1 MVQVRCPDC
10 GCDGSSEASACPGCG
25 RPLRHLPPVPVTS
38 GRKEDFRS
46 LFENATF
53 GVVYQQ
59 TDGRIVAANRA
70 AERILGLSGWDVVGR
85 TSTDPVW
92 QAIHEDGSPFPGET
106 HPAMVSLRTGRP
118 VASVVMGVWNPVSDS
133 RVWIL
138 VNAVPEF
145 QPGETTASSV
155 FTVFE
160 DITERKRAEA
170 ALQELAEQL
179 SSIYETVADVVFQLA
194 VEEEGRYRFTSVNRA
209 FLSATGLSHDQVVGK
224 SVDEIIPG
232 PSLAFVLEKY
242 SEAIRGKRIVRWEE
256 ISDYPTGRLTGEVSI
271 SPVFDATGK
280 CTHLVG
286 GVHDITARKAAEKHL
301 AQMEGRYRGL
311 LEAAPDAMVVVN
323 QGGEIVLLNVQ
334 AEKQFGYSRDEL
346 VGQKVKNIIPEGF
359 AERLVA
365 DGTRSAA
372 DALAQQ
378 IGMGIELS
386 ARRKDG
392 SEFPIEIM
400 LSPLESTE
408 GILVTAAIRDISGR
422 KHLEAQLQQSRKLE
436 AIGHLA
442 GGIAHDFNNI
452 LAVILGYGELAQQQM
467 GPEHPAR
474 ERIDEMVNAAE
485 RAAGL
490 TRQLLAFSRQQV
502 VQPKVLDLNTIV
514 ADTQKML
521 GRLIGEDVDVVI
533 HTALGLGAVKADP
546 GQIEQVIL
554 NLAVNARDAMPKGGR
569 LTLETANVEFDEGY
583 ATAHPPATPGR
594 YVLLAVSDTGI
605 GMDEETKSRIFE
617 PFFTTKPMGEGTG
630 LGLATVY
637 GIVKQS
643 DGFIWVYTEPGRG
656 TTFKIYLPRV
666 DEEATA
672 SSAWTAP
679 AQASGGTETIL
690 VAEDTEALGRM
701 IRTTLEGRGYTVLLA
716 SDGEAALKLAREHT
730 GPIHLLLTDVV
741 MPKMG
746 GGEMGKQLSALRP
759 GIRVLY
765 MSGYTDGV
773 ISQHGVLKEG
783 VHLLQKPFTGRKLA
797 QAVREALDAPE
808 AQPPAPRK
816 ARVLLVDDDAQ
827 VRKLTTL
834 ILERAG
840 YLVESAGTVK
850 AASEMLGSGHEYVAI
865 LCDMTLPDG
874 SGEDVVRRVR
884 EARPELRDRVIA
896 FTGGATDDVRERL
909 LAAGVTEVLQK
920 PVTRD
925 VLLQRVAA
933 LASR

>member
-1 MVQVRCPDC
+1 MPDALKLLVIE
-10 GCDGSSEASACPGCG
+10 DEMPDF
-25 RPLRHLPPVPVTS
+25 LMLQRHLREQGLSARCHRVES
-38 GRKEDFRS
+38 AEGLS
-46 LFENATF
+46 
-53 GVVYQQ
+53 
-59 TDGRIVAANRA
+59 AAL
-70 AERILGLSGWDVVGR
+70 EQSGWDVVLSDFRVPGMNFR
-85 TSTDPVW
+85 ETFAQVRARAPSLPV
-92 QAIHEDGSPFPGET
+92 
-106 HPAMVSLRTGRP
+106 
-118 VASVVMGVWNPVSDS
+118 
-133 RVWIL
+133 IL
-138 VNAVPEF
+138 VSGRVGEEEAVELLKMGLSDFVLKDGLPRLVPAIQRALHELSERRAREEAERALRESEGRYRRIVETATEGISFLDAELRITFANGAFARMLGYTPEEMIGTPVEQYTF
-145 QPGETTASSV
+145 PEEFDESREHMDARRRGVVEQYERRLRRKNGTECWCLNSGMPILDSDGRFAGSFGM
-155 FTVFE
+155 FT
-160 DITERKRAEA
+160 DITERR
-170 ALQELAEQL
+170 Q
-179 SSIYETVADVVFQLA
+179 
-194 VEEEGRYRFTSVNRA
+194 
-209 FLSATGLSHDQVVGK
+209 
-224 SVDEIIPG
+224 
-232 PSLAFVLEKY
+232 
-242 SEAIRGKRIVRWEE
+242 
-256 ISDYPTGRLTGEVSI
+256 
-271 SPVFDATGK
+271 
-280 CTHLVG
+280 
-286 GVHDITARKAAEKHL
+286 
-301 AQMEGRYRGL
+301 
-311 LEAAPDAMVVVN
+311 
-323 QGGEIVLLNVQ
+323 
-334 AEKQFGYSRDEL
+334 
-346 VGQKVKNIIPEGF
+346 
-359 AERLVA
+359 
-365 DGTRSAA
+365 
-372 DALAQQ
+372 
-378 IGMGIELS
+378 
-386 ARRKDG
+386 
-392 SEFPIEIM
+392 
-400 LSPLESTE
+400 
-408 GILVTAAIRDISGR
+408 
-422 KHLEAQLQQSRKLE
+422 LEAQLHQSQKLE

-442 GGIAHDFNNI
+442 GGVAHDFNNI
-452 LAVILGYGELAQQQM
+452 LAVILGYGELAQEQM

-583 ATAHPPATPGR
+583 ATAHPPAMPGR

-666 DEEATA
+666 DEETTA
-672 SSAWTAP
+672 GGAWTAP
-679 AQASGGTETIL
+679 AEASGGTETIL

-716 SDGEAALKLAREHT
+716 SDGEEALKLAREHT

-933 LASR
+933 VAGR